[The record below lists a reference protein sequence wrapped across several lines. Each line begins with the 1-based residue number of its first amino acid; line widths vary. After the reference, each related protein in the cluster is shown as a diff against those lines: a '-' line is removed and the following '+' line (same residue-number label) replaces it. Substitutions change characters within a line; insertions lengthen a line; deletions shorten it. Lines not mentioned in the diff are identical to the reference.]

1 MGAAVVKLGIAL
13 PKREL
18 RLLGPLSLAIDGR
31 ELHRLPRKA
40 DALLALLALHP
51 GRPIARETVADFL
64 WTNRGPEQA
73 RHSLRQ
79 TLLVLR
85 RSGGDDLIL
94 AEGNSL
100 AIPPGTLAVDAID
113 FEARATSTDRDVLAE
128 AAALY
133 RGELLE
139 NRGPVASRF
148 DDWLAA
154 ERSRFAA
161 LAANILRRLAAA
173 CAAAGEIETAI
184 AAAMRLVTIDNLRED
199 SHRLLIELLARAG
212 RRAEALRRF
221 DAVAELLKREL
232 GVGPDDQTKALV
244 HRIRMESS
252 TPAAT
257 GRPEPAAPG
266 AAIAIAEPGSH
277 AVRAPPVPDKPTIAV
292 LAFQN
297 MSGDPEQEYFV
308 DGMVEEIITA
318 LSRIRWLLVIARNS
332 SFTYKGQAVDVRQ
345 VSRELGVRYVLEG
358 SVRKAGN
365 RVRISAQ
372 LIDAESDA
380 HLWADR
386 FDGALDDVF
395 QLQDQVAS
403 SVAGVIEPALQAAEA
418 ARSAGRP
425 TADLTAY
432 DLYLRAH
439 AMIWSSARQ
448 IPDALPLLEQ
458 AIARDP
464 HYGPALAWAAYCC
477 FRLVLDGRSD
487 DPAAHR
493 LKGVDFARRALE
505 VAGDDPGILAN
516 AAQALAYFGEDI
528 GAMMA
533 LVDRALALNPNFAR
547 AWHVSGVLRMEAGLL
562 DIAIAHVETSLRLSP
577 RARVGTALAIIGEA
591 HFLARRFDEAAPH
604 LLLAIQEDP
613 SLTVP
618 YRYLAACYAH
628 MGRLA
633 EAREIVRRLRAI
645 SSVVIQD
652 ASFLRNAEQRELYL
666 SGLRL
671 AAAEI

>member
-1 MGAAVVKLGIAL
+1 M
-13 PKREL
+13 PKGEL
-18 RLLGPLSLAIDGR
+18 RLLGPLALAIKGR

-40 DALLALLALHP
+40 DALLALLALQP
-51 GRPIARETVADFL
+51 GRPIAREAVADFL
-64 WTNRGPEQA
+64 WTDRGPAQA

-85 RSGGDDLIL
+85 RNLGGDLIL
-94 AEGNSL
+94 AEGDCL
-100 AIPPGTLAVDAID
+100 VIRPGTLAVDAIE
-113 FEARATSTDRDVLAE
+113 FEARAASTDREVLVA

-139 NRGPVASRF
+139 NRGPVALRF
-148 DDWLAA
+148 DDWLAV
-154 ERSRFAA
+154 ERNRFAA
-161 LAANILRRLAAA
+161 LAATILRRLAEA

-184 AAAMRLVTIDNLRED
+184 AAAMRLLTIDNLRED

-221 DAVAELLKREL
+221 DAVAELLEREL
-232 GVGPDDQTKALV
+232 GVTPHDETIALV
-244 HRIRMESS
+244 RRIRMDSS
-252 TPAAT
+252 TPAST
-257 GRPEPAAPG
+257 GRRSDATDETVPHLVGPRP
-266 AAIAIAEPGSH
+266 I
-277 AVRAPPVPDKPTIAV
+277 PDKPSIAV
-292 LAFQN
+292 LPFQN
-297 MSGDPEQEYFV
+297 MSADRKEEYFV

-345 VSRELGVRYVLEG
+345 VGRELGVRYVLEG
-358 SVRKAGN
+358 SVRKARN
-365 RVRISAQ
+365 LVRISAQ
-372 LIDAESDA
+372 LIDAGSGA

-386 FDGALDDVF
+386 FDGSLEEIFELEDR
-395 QLQDQVAS
+395 VAS

-418 ARSAGRP
+418 ARSVGRP
-425 TADLTAY
+425 TADLTAH

-448 IPDALPLLEQ
+448 ISEALPLLEQ

-464 HYGPALAWAAYCC
+464 CYGPALAWAGYCC
-477 FRLVLDGRSD
+477 FRLLLDGRSD
-487 DPAAHR
+487 DPAHR
-493 LKGVDFARRALE
+493 VKGLDFARRALE
-505 VAGDDPGILAN
+505 VAADDPGILVN

-547 AWHVSGVLRMEAGLL
+547 GWHVSGVLRMSAGQP

-633 EAREIVRRLRAI
+633 EARVIVSRLRAI

-671 AAAEI
+671 EAGDF

>member
-1 MGAAVVKLGIAL
+1 M
-13 PKREL
+13 PKGEL
-18 RLLGPLSLAIDGR
+18 RLLGPLALAIKGR

-40 DALLALLALHP
+40 DALLALLALQP
-51 GRPIARETVADFL
+51 GRPIAREAVADFL
-64 WTNRGPEQA
+64 WTDRGPAQA

-85 RSGGDDLIL
+85 RNLGGDLIL
-94 AEGNSL
+94 AEGDCL
-100 AIPPGTLAVDAID
+100 VIRPGTLAVDAIE
-113 FEARATSTDRDVLAE
+113 FEARAASTDREVLVA

-139 NRGPVASRF
+139 NRGPVALRF
-148 DDWLAA
+148 DDWLAV
-154 ERSRFAA
+154 ERNRFAA
-161 LAANILRRLAAA
+161 LAATILRRLAEA

-184 AAAMRLVTIDNLRED
+184 AAAMRLLTIDNLRED
-199 SHRLLIELLARAG
+199 SHRLLIELLARAV

-221 DAVAELLKREL
+221 DAVAELLEREL
-232 GVGPDDQTKALV
+232 GVTPHDETIALV
-244 HRIRMESS
+244 RRIRMDSS
-252 TPAAT
+252 TPAST
-257 GRPEPAAPG
+257 GRRSDATDETVPHLVGPRP
-266 AAIAIAEPGSH
+266 I
-277 AVRAPPVPDKPTIAV
+277 PDKPSIAV
-292 LAFQN
+292 LPFQN
-297 MSGDPEQEYFV
+297 MSADRKEEYFV

-345 VSRELGVRYVLEG
+345 VGRELGVRYVLEG
-358 SVRKAGN
+358 SVRKARN
-365 RVRISAQ
+365 LVRISAQ
-372 LIDAESDA
+372 LIDAGSGA

-386 FDGALDDVF
+386 FDGSLEEIFELEDR
-395 QLQDQVAS
+395 VAS

-418 ARSAGRP
+418 ARSVGRP
-425 TADLTAY
+425 TADLTAH

-448 IPDALPLLEQ
+448 ISEALPLLEQ

-464 HYGPALAWAAYCC
+464 CYGPALAWAGYCC
-477 FRLVLDGRSD
+477 FRLLLDGRSD
-487 DPAAHR
+487 DPAHR
-493 LKGVDFARRALE
+493 VKGLDFARRALE
-505 VAGDDPGILAN
+505 VAADDPGILVN

-547 AWHVSGVLRMEAGLL
+547 GWHVSGVLRMSAGQP

-633 EAREIVRRLRAI
+633 EARVIVSRLRAI

-671 AAAEI
+671 AAGEI

>member
-1 MGAAVVKLGIAL
+1 MSAAVLKPQIAL
-13 PKREL
+13 PKGEL
-18 RLLGPLSLAIDGR
+18 RLLGPLALAIEGR

-40 DALLALLALHP
+40 DALLALLALQP
-51 GRPIARETVADFL
+51 GRPITREAVADFL
-64 WTNRGPEQA
+64 WTDRGPAQA

-85 RSGGDDLIL
+85 RNLGGDLIL
-94 AEGNSL
+94 AEGDCL
-100 AIPPGTLAVDAID
+100 VIPPGTLAVDAIE
-113 FEARATSTDRDVLAE
+113 FEARAASTDREVLGA

-139 NRGPVASRF
+139 NRGPVALRF
-148 DDWLAA
+148 DDWLAV
-154 ERSRFAA
+154 ERNRFAV
-161 LAANILRRLAAA
+161 LAATILRRFAAA

-184 AAAMRLVTIDNLRED
+184 AAAMRLVTIDNFRED

-212 RRAEALRRF
+212 RRPEALRRF
-221 DAVAELLKREL
+221 DAVAELLEREL
-232 GVGPDDQTKALV
+232 GVPPHEETIALV
-244 HRIRMESS
+244 RRIRMDSS
-252 TPAAT
+252 MPAST
-257 GRPEPAAPG
+257 GRRSDVIDETVPRLVGPRP
-266 AAIAIAEPGSH
+266 I
-277 AVRAPPVPDKPTIAV
+277 PDKPSIAV
-292 LAFQN
+292 LPFQN
-297 MSGDPEQEYFV
+297 MSAGRKQEYFV

-345 VSRELGVRYVLEG
+345 VGRELGVRYVLEG
-358 SVRKAGN
+358 SVRKSRN
-365 RVRISAQ
+365 HVRISAQ
-372 LIDAESDA
+372 LIDAGSGA

-386 FDGALDDVF
+386 FDGSLEEIF
-395 QLQDQVAS
+395 ELEDQVAS
-403 SVAGVIEPALQAAEA
+403 SVAGVIEPTLQAAEA
-418 ARSAGRP
+418 ARSVGRP

-448 IPDALPLLEQ
+448 ISEALPLLEQ

-464 HYGPALAWAAYCC
+464 CYGPALAWAGYCC
-477 FRLVLDGRSD
+477 FRLLLDGRSD
-487 DPAAHR
+487 DPAHR
-493 LKGVDFARRALE
+493 VKGLDFARRALE
-505 VAGDDPGILAN
+505 VAADDPGILAN

-528 GAMMA
+528 DAMMA

-547 AWHVSGVLRMEAGLL
+547 GWHVSGVLRMSAGQP

>member
-1 MGAAVVKLGIAL
+1 M
-13 PKREL
+13 PKGEL
-18 RLLGPLSLAIDGR
+18 RLLGPLALAIKGR

-40 DALLALLALHP
+40 DALLALLALQP
-51 GRPIARETVADFL
+51 GRPIAREAVADFL
-64 WTNRGPEQA
+64 WTDRGPAQA
-73 RHSLRQ
+73 RQSLRQ

-85 RSGGDDLIL
+85 RNLGGDLIL
-94 AEGNSL
+94 AEGDCL
-100 AIPPGTLAVDAID
+100 VIRPGTLAVDAIE
-113 FEARATSTDRDVLAE
+113 FEARAASTDREVLVA

-139 NRGPVASRF
+139 NRGPVALRF
-148 DDWLAA
+148 DDWLAV
-154 ERSRFAA
+154 ERNRFAA
-161 LAANILRRLAAA
+161 LAATILRRLAEA

-184 AAAMRLVTIDNLRED
+184 AAAMRLLTIDNLRED

-221 DAVAELLKREL
+221 DAVAELLEREL
-232 GVGPDDQTKALV
+232 GVTPHDETIALV
-244 HRIRMESS
+244 RRIRMDSS
-252 TPAAT
+252 TPAST
-257 GRPEPAAPG
+257 GRRSDATDETVPHLVGPRP
-266 AAIAIAEPGSH
+266 I
-277 AVRAPPVPDKPTIAV
+277 PDKPSIAV
-292 LAFQN
+292 LPFQN
-297 MSGDPEQEYFV
+297 MSADRKEEYFV

-345 VSRELGVRYVLEG
+345 VGRELGVRYVLEG
-358 SVRKAGN
+358 SVRKARN
-365 RVRISAQ
+365 LVRISAQ
-372 LIDAESDA
+372 LIDAGSGA

-386 FDGALDDVF
+386 FDGSLEEIFELEDR
-395 QLQDQVAS
+395 VAS

-418 ARSAGRP
+418 ARSVGRP
-425 TADLTAY
+425 TADLTAH

-448 IPDALPLLEQ
+448 ISEALPLLEQ

-464 HYGPALAWAAYCC
+464 CYGPALAWAGYCC
-477 FRLVLDGRSD
+477 FRLLLDGRSD
-487 DPAAHR
+487 DPAHR
-493 LKGVDFARRALE
+493 VKGLDFARRALE
-505 VAGDDPGILAN
+505 VAADDPGILVN

-547 AWHVSGVLRMEAGLL
+547 GWHVSGVLRMSAGQP

-633 EAREIVRRLRAI
+633 EARVIVSRLRAI

-671 AAAEI
+671 AAGEI